1 MPLTPTSL
9 EPYLQDASGYRG
21 EAEEVFLPSNIR
33 ELRAIVRTAVAE
45 RTPIT
50 LAGAGTGLTGA
61 RVPHGGCVV
70 SLERFRNL
78 EIEQGHC
85 RCGAGVLLND
95 VHQAASRA
103 RQFFGPNPTE
113 GTASIGGVFSTNA
126 GGARSFRYGS
136 VRHHALAVEV
146 TFLDGETKRLEK
158 GEAVDF
164 AFEPVRM
171 PAISKNSAGYYL
183 RPGVDWV
190 NLLAGSEGTLG
201 IVTELELKLLPE
213 PPAILSGVVFF
224 PSDEDALNAV
234 EAWRLI
240 PELRLLE
247 FMDDFALQLLRPR
260 YAEIPRQAGAAIL
273 IEQNL
278 ESQQD
283 QQVDLWTQRLEEQQA
298 FEETSWF
305 GFSQS
310 DQARFRDFRHTLPTM
325 VTDIVRRNGFP
336 KFSTDFAV
344 PLNRYRELHACYKKR
359 CGEVLPGAFT
369 IFGHVGDANNHVNML
384 PQTPEQ
390 AKQGEELMREFAGVV
405 IAMGGTVAAE
415 HGIGKTKTDL
425 LKLMYSA
432 QEIESMLAIKRRLD
446 PHWQLGQGTL
456 FDMAAPSSRDG
467 NLGQS

>member
-21 EAEEVFLPSNIR
+21 EAAEVFLPSSIC
-33 ELRAIVRTAVAE
+33 ELREIIRTAVAQ
-45 RTPIT
+45 RTPLT

-70 SLERFRNL
+70 SLERFRKL
-78 EIEQGHC
+78 EIEQGRC

-95 VHQAASRA
+95 VHQAAGRT

-113 GTASIGGVFSTNA
+113 GSASIGGIFSTNA

-136 VRHHALAVEV
+136 VRYHALAVEA
-146 TFLDGETKRLEK
+146 TFLDGETKRFEK

-164 AFEPVRM
+164 PFEPVRT
-171 PAISKNSAGYYL
+171 PTTTKNSAGYYL

-201 IVTELELKLLPE
+201 IVTEIELKLLPE

-224 PSDEDALNAV
+224 PSDEHALNAA

-247 FMDDFALQLLRPR
+247 FMDEFALQLLGPH
-260 YAEIPRQAGAAIL
+260 YAEIPLDAGAAL
-273 IEQNL
+273 FIEQNL
-278 ESQQD
+278 ASQQD
-283 QQVDLWTQRLEEQQA
+283 EQVDLWTERLEEQQA

-325 VTDIVRRNGFP
+325 VTDMVRRNGFP

-344 PLNRYRELHACYKKR
+344 PLNRYRELHAYYKKR

-390 AKQGEELMREFAGVV
+390 ARQGEELMREFAGVV

-415 HGIGKTKTDL
+415 HGIGKTKIDL
-425 LKLMYSA
+425 LNLMYSA
-432 QEIESMLAIKRRLD
+432 QEIASMRAAKRRLD
-446 PHWQLGQGTL
+446 PEWLLGQGTL
-456 FDMAAPSSRDG
+456 FDMATDLSRDG
-467 NLGQS
+467 NLG